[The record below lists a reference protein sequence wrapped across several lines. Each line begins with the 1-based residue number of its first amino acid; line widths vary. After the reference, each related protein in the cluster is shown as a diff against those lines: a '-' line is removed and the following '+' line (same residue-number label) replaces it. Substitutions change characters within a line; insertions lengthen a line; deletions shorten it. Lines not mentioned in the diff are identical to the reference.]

1 MKLSLVIV
9 LLAIVPT
16 SCSME
21 KLYTMKQSRKVYPFE
36 QVNFHELV
44 QRYMSKENSSIGT
57 IEGIYSVSIVVTK
70 KGKGLMS
77 SVEREKVIER
87 KENYTK
93 VAIIR
98 DAGDANREYFEV
110 SLDNES
116 LPSYS
121 VRGEFTRM
129 TEANILIYNRLEPR
143 GKTTTYTFTY
153 DYSRDMLE
161 GVRKENSGQSEF
173 TYNLTYIKLHPKKTD
188 LTNNN

>member
-1 MKLSLVIV
+1 MTSRLVIV
-9 LLAIVPT
+9 LLAIVFT

-21 KLYTMKQSRKVYPFE
+21 KLYTMQQNRKVYPFE

-70 KGKGLMS
+70 KGKGFMS
-77 SVEREKVIER
+77 SVEKEKIIER
-87 KENYTK
+87 KENYSK

-153 DYSRDMLE
+153 DFSRDILE
-161 GVRKENSGQSEF
+161 GVRKENSGQAEY
-173 TYNLTYIKLHPKKTD
+173 TYNLTYIKLHPKKTEI
-188 LTNNN
+188 TENN

>member
-1 MKLSLVIV
+1 MKPRLVIV
-9 LLAIVPT
+9 LLSILSV

-21 KLYTMKQSRKVYPFE
+21 KLYTMKQNRKVYPFE

-57 IEGIYSVSIVVTK
+57 IEGIYSVSLVVTK
-70 KGKGLMS
+70 KGKGLLS
-77 SVEREKVIER
+77 SVEKEKVMER
-87 KENYTK
+87 KENYSK

-98 DAGDANREYFEV
+98 DTGDANREYFEV

-121 VRGEFTRM
+121 IRGEFTRM

-161 GVRKENSGQSEF
+161 GVRKENSGQAEY
-173 TYNLTYIKLHPKKTD
+173 TYNLTYIKLHPKKTEV
-188 LTNNN
+188 TNNN

>member
-1 MKLSLVIV
+1 MKSSLVIV
-9 LLAIVPT
+9 LLAIVLT

-70 KGKGLMS
+70 KGKGFMS
-77 SVEREKVIER
+77 SVEKERIIER
-87 KENYTK
+87 KENYSK

-161 GVRKENSGQSEF
+161 GVRKENSSQAEF

>member
-1 MKLSLVIV
+1 MKPRLVIV
-9 LLAIVPT
+9 LLSILSI

-21 KLYTMKQSRKVYPFE
+21 KLYTMKQNRKVYPFE

-57 IEGIYSVSIVVTK
+57 IEGIYSVSLVVTK
-70 KGKGLMS
+70 KGKGLLS
-77 SVEREKVIER
+77 SVEKEKVMER
-87 KENYTK
+87 KENYSK

-98 DAGDANREYFEV
+98 DSGDANREYFEV

-129 TEANILIYNRLEPR
+129 TEANILIYKRLEPR

-161 GVRKENSGQSEF
+161 GVRKENSGQAEY
-173 TYNLTYIKLHPKKTD
+173 TYNLTYIKLHPKKTEV
-188 LTNNN
+188 TNNN

>member
-1 MKLSLVIV
+1 MNSRLLIV
-9 LLAIVPT
+9 LLAIVFT

-57 IEGIYSVSIVVTK
+57 IEGIYSVSLVVTK

-77 SVEREKVIER
+77 SVERERIIER
-87 KENYTK
+87 KENYSK

-143 GKTTTYTFTY
+143 GKTSTYTFTY
-153 DYSRDMLE
+153 DYSRDILE
-161 GVRKENSGQSEF
+161 GVRKENSGQAEY

>member
-1 MKLSLVIV
+1 MKSTLVIV
-9 LLAIVPT
+9 LLAILST
-16 SCSME
+16 ACSME

-70 KGKGLMS
+70 KGKVFMS
-77 SVEREKVIER
+77 SVEKERIIER
-87 KENYTK
+87 KENYSK

-98 DAGDANREYFEV
+98 DAGDSNREYFEV

-143 GKTTTYTFTY
+143 GKTSTYTFTY
-153 DYSRDMLE
+153 DYSRDILE
-161 GVRKENSGQSEF
+161 GVRKENSGQAEY
-173 TYNLTYIKLHPKKTD
+173 TYNLTYIKLHPKKTEI
-188 LTNNN
+188 TENN